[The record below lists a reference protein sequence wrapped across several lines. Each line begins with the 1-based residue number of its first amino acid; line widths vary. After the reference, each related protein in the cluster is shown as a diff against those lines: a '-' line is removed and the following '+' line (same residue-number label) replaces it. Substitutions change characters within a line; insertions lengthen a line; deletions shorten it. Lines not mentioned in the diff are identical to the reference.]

1 MHVYLPCRITHRV
14 RKLLML
20 IPTDPQISETL
31 ECIANKVRLN
41 RPTDYSKY
49 IHKCISVSCLVH
61 LISCIYSSCW
71 YVKLSYVV
79 DMFLPCK

>member
-41 RPTDYSKY
+41 RPTDYSMY
-49 IHKCISVSCLVH
+49 FSQLFSAFNF
-61 LISCIYSSCW
+61 
-71 YVKLSYVV
+71 
-79 DMFLPCK
+79 M